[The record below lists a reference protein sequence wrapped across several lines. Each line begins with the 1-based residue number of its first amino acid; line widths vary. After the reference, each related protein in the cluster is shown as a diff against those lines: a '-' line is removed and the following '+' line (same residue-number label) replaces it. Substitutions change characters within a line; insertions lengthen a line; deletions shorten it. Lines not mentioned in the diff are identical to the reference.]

1 MPKVL
6 MKNSTQLDVCRLSG
20 AFLLFVTLW
29 ELLHV
34 SDNRNRTSLF
44 EEPTFRSRSIFRI
57 LLFICLILSIIMEEL
72 YINFFWP
79 GLLTDIGKK

>member
-1 MPKVL
+1 MPNVL

-34 SDNRNRTSLF
+34 SDNRNRTSSF
-44 EEPTFRSRSIFRI
+44 EEPKFRSRSLFRI
-57 LLFICLILSIIMEEL
+57 LLFICLILSIILEEL
-72 YINFFWP
+72 YINFFWS
-79 GLLTDIGKK
+79 GLLTVIGKK